1 MICLVVIPT
10 GNTAWAGLVSLAK
23 LPPSFF
29 FLARVSPPLI
39 LVFHPPFLCPRV
51 DFTFG
56 VQACPVDP
64 YLEWLGVAGK
74 AHGHGHGS
82 VRRRIPYYCV
92 GCFFPGSAYYTQLAP
107 FFGHLMKCRGG
118 GRPRQWLSSA
128 WAADLKINWAWAGA
142 TLSLAPQFVIEIFLC
157 V

>member
-1 MICLVVIPT
+1 M
-10 GNTAWAGLVSLAK
+10 
-23 LPPSFF
+23 
-29 FLARVSPPLI
+29 
-39 LVFHPPFLCPRV
+39 FHPPFLCPRV

-74 AHGHGHGS
+74 AHGHGHGP

-92 GCFFPGSAYYTQLAP
+92 DCFFPGPTRYTQFAP

-128 WAADLKINWAWAGA
+128 CAADLKINWAWAG
-142 TLSLAPQFVIEIFLC
+142 LHFLWPHSNQIKIELGL
-157 V
+157 